1 MEIILAGA
9 VRLPVGR
16 FGGALKDIHVA
27 DLGAEAVR
35 QTLCRSGLEA
45 SSIEEVIIGNVLQ
58 AGAGLNPARQA
69 SISAGIGTDVPA
81 YTVNKACGS
90 GLKSVALAAQA
101 IRAGDGDVFLTGGME
116 SMSNTPFILNKARW
130 GYSMGHGS
138 LLDSMVHDGLSCSV
152 SNMIHMG
159 ITAENIST
167 RYGISREDQDAFALE
182 SQSRAARASAAG
194 RFQDEIAPFTLPQ
207 RKSDSPIVFDTDEH
221 IRTDSSHESLAR
233 LRPAFKQDGTVTAG
247 NASGIN
253 DGAAM
258 MAVVSEGRARELGI
272 RPQALIRAY
281 ASSGVD
287 PLYMG
292 MGPVSAVKK
301 VLQRAGLTLA
311 DIDLFEVNEA
321 FAAQSLGVIRELGLD
336 PGRVNVNGGAIAIG
350 HPLGASGARI
360 LVTLIYEMQKRD
372 VRRGIAT
379 LCIGG
384 GQGIAMIIERP

>member
-16 FGGALKDIHVA
+16 FGGALKDIQVA

-69 SISAGIGTDVPA
+69 AISAGIGTDVPA

-101 IRAGDGDVFLTGGME
+101 IRAGDGDVFVTGGME

-159 ITAENIST
+159 ITAENISE

-194 RFQDEIAPFTLPQ
+194 RFKDEIAPFALPQ
-207 RKSDSPIVFDTDEH
+207 RKSNSPIVFDTDEH
-221 IRTDSSHESLAR
+221 IRTDSSLESLAR

-253 DGAAM
+253 DGAAT
-258 MAVVSEGRARELGI
+258 MAVVSESRARELGI

-292 MGPVSAVKK
+292 MGPVSAVNK
-301 VLQRAGLTLA
+301 VLKNAGLTLA
-311 DIDLFEVNEA
+311 DIDLFELNEA

-336 PGRVNVNGGAIAIG
+336 PSRVNVNGGAIAIG
-350 HPLGASGARI
+350 HPIGASGARMSYNRI
-360 LVTLIYEMQKRD
+360 WCLRD
-372 VRRGIAT
+372 
-379 LCIGG
+379 
-384 GQGIAMIIERP
+384 